1 MQVHFDF
8 AECEQIRNAVITTGS
23 FDGVHVGHRVII
35 NSINKLARGYEGE
48 SVLIT
53 FFPHPRKVL
62 FPESAGKDLQMI
74 NTQREKID
82 LLAETGLDHLII
94 VTFTREFSMI
104 SPVDFVRN
112 FLIKKLHLKRAV
124 IGFNHHF
131 GHNREGNFDYLH
143 ELGNYYNFEVSEIE
157 EQEIQNE
164 TVSSTRIRKAIQD
177 GYIQKANAYLDS
189 FVHSKGYI
197 AANRSMKIASLT
209 FHRQIIEEQE
219 KLLPPEGFYAGSLL
233 QKNFITKVLIMIRP
247 NQDIDKTKHSKAL
260 YFHIT
265 DDIHIDPVDDCNIR
279 FHMALKTID
288 LKSDFTIETEVIS
301 ALEKMLELIY

>member
-1 MQVHFDF
+1 MQVHYDF
-8 AECEQIRNAVITTGS
+8 ADCENIRNAVITTGS

-35 NSINKLARGYEGE
+35 NSINKLARGYDGE

-62 FPESAGKDLQMI
+62 FPDSAGKELQMI

-82 LLAETGLDHLII
+82 LLSETGLDHLII
-94 VTFTREFSMI
+94 VTFTREFSML

-112 FLIKKLHLKRAV
+112 YLVKKLNLKRAV

-143 ELGNYYNFEVSEIE
+143 ELGKYYNFEVSEIE

-164 TVSSTRIRKAIQD
+164 TVSSTRIRKAIQE

-189 FVHSKGYI
+189 FMHSKGSI
-197 AANRSMKIASLT
+197 AKNRSTRIASMN
-209 FHRQIIEEQE
+209 FYRQIIEEPE
-219 KLLPPEGFYAGSLL
+219 KLLPPDGFYAGSLV
-233 QKNFITKVLIMIRP
+233 QHCHISKVLILIRP
-247 NQDIDKTKHSKAL
+247 NQDVDSSGHPKAL
-260 YFHIT
+260 YFCVAEAV
-265 DDIHIDPVDDCNIR
+265 DIDFDADCNIR
-279 FHMALKTID
+279 FHMALNVI
-288 LKSDFTIETEVIS
+288 FQNEVTIETEVII
-301 ALEKMLELIY
+301 ALEKTIELIY